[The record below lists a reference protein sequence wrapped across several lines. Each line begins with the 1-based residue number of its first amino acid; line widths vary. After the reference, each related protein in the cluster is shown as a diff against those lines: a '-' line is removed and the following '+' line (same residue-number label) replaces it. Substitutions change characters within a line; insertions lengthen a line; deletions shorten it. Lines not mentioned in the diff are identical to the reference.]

1 MSLSRKRVNLSV
13 AMLAAGMMAAHAGD
27 ITGTVID
34 KEMNEPLMGA
44 SIRIAG
50 TRLGTTADINGKFRL
65 RNLKKGTYTIEVS
78 YVSFFPQKITLNVP
92 AKGDVSVEV
101 EMSPDDKQLNEVTVT
116 ARKNLELERALLA
129 ERQAATL
136 SIENLGASEMSIKG
150 LSNVQEGVKKLT
162 GISIAEAGQLIVRG
176 LGDRYS
182 TTTLN
187 GLPIASPNP
196 DNKLIPLDIF
206 PSSAVQNIT
215 VSKVYEAGAFAD
227 CSGAHVDISTK
238 EGGTKDFLSLSFGTG
253 GKVGTMFGDFY
264 QMDRPNTMFTD
275 ITMDQTGLDIPYADF
290 AGYSRTHDI
299 FNTTFKV
306 GKSSALPDLSGS
318 FGLGRTFDVGKNKI
332 DLLATFGLDTGAESL
347 DDAYVRTFEST
358 GNEMSR
364 FDYDSFTKKQSMAGL
379 LNLGY
384 NFRRT
389 DRIGISAFFA
399 RTASDNY
406 MLRHGVDEEDHVL
419 TGSHQTSHVYM
430 LQNYQLAG
438 HHVFGKWDVDWS
450 GSYSITSSS
459 EPDRRQ
465 VMFQQM
471 SDGSWDLFR
480 LNRQGSSRY
489 FGSLDEDEWAAD
501 ARAQYNFNDQDKL
514 RFGFAMR
521 DKSRDF
527 TSTRFYYNL
536 TGMPAATVTDFYRAD
551 EYLNF
556 ANVENG
562 VLAIERNQQKRD
574 GYTAGNRILA
584 AFVEADYYPVDPLL
598 INIGVRMESSRQWV
612 NYFDDG
618 ARPFRRDLDTDEFF
632 PALNLKYSI
641 NKQHSLRL
649 SGSRTVTR
657 PSFVEMAPFLY
668 QESYGSA
675 QVRGNAALENG
686 YNYNVDL
693 RYEWFHPT
701 SSDMVAVTAYYKY
714 LDNPIERTQTTA
726 GGAMMHSFQNASKGL
741 AAGVE
746 VEMRKELVKDLR
758 LGVNASYMYTDVKL
772 PEGGV
777 YTNSERPLQG
787 ASPYL
792 VNADLTYSPKFG
804 EESQLTMA
812 LLYNLQGRR
821 IHAVGIQ
828 GIGDVEQQDLHT
840 LDFNASMKFNGHW
853 SAKVS
858 VKNIL
863 DADVVFK
870 QEIPQ
875 RNAEV
880 EVERFNEGVG
890 VSLGVTYT
898 L

>member
-1 MSLSRKRVNLSV
+1 MNIRRRCKSSALLFV
-13 AMLAAGMMAAHAGD
+13 AGAMAAHAGD
-27 ITGTVID
+27 ITGVVMD
-34 KEMNEPLMGA
+34 KELNEPLMGA

-50 TRLGTTADINGKFRL
+50 TRLGTTADIDGKFRL

-78 YVSFFPQKITLNVP
+78 YVSFFPQKMTLQVP
-92 AKGDVSVEV
+92 ATGEVSVTV
-101 EMSPDDKQLNEVTVT
+101 EMTTDDKQLNEVTVT

-129 ERQAATL
+129 ERQKAVL

-150 LSNVQEGVKKLT
+150 ISNVQEGVKKLT
-162 GISIAEAGQLIVRG
+162 GISVAEAGQLIVRG

-227 CSGAHVDISTK
+227 YSGAHVDISTK
-238 EGGTKDFLSLSFGTG
+238 EGGTKDFFSLSFGTG
-253 GKVGTMFGDFY
+253 GKMGTVFGDFY
-264 QMDRPNTMFTD
+264 QMDRPNTMFTA
-275 ITMDQTGLDIPYADF
+275 ITMDETALNMPYADF
-290 AGYSRTHDI
+290 DDYSRRHDI
-299 FNTTFKV
+299 FNTTFEV

-318 FGLGRTFDVGKNKI
+318 FGLGRTFNVGGGNKI
-332 DLLATFGLDTGAESL
+332 DLLATLGLDTGNESL
-347 DDAYVRTFEST
+347 DNAYVRTFEAS

-379 LNLGY
+379 LNVGY

-389 DRIGISAFFA
+389 DRVGVSAFFA
-399 RTASDNY
+399 RNASDTY
-406 MLRHGVDEEDHVL
+406 MLRDGFDEEDNIL

-450 GSYSITSSS
+450 GSYSITSSN

-465 VMFQQM
+465 VMFRQQ
-471 SDGSWDLFR
+471 SDGSWKLFR
-480 LNRQGSSRY
+480 QNEQENSRY

-501 ARAQYNFNDQDKL
+501 LRTQYNFNDKDKL

-527 TSTRFYYNL
+527 TCTRFYYNL
-536 TGMPAATVTDFYRAD
+536 DGLDEQVTDFYHTD
-551 EYLNF
+551 GYLNF
-556 ANVENG
+556 ENVQNG
-562 VLAIERNQQKRD
+562 VLNIERNHQRRD
-574 GYTAGNRILA
+574 AYAAGTRILA
-584 AFVEADYYPVDPLL
+584 GFVEADYYPIDPLL
-598 INIGVRMESSRQWV
+598 INVGVRFESTRQWV
-612 NYFDDG
+612 DYYGDDG
-618 ARPFRRDLDTDEFF
+618 LPYHRNLDTDDFF
-632 PALNLKYSI
+632 PALNLKYTF
-641 NKQHSLRL
+641 NEAHSLRL

-675 QVRGNAALENG
+675 QIRGNEDLTNG

-693 RYEWFHPT
+693 RYEWFRP
-701 SSDMVAVTAYYKY
+701 SSTDMVAITAYYKY
-714 LDNPIERTQTTA
+714 LDNPIERTQTVS
-726 GGAMMHSFQNASKGL
+726 GGAMMHSFQNATDGL

-746 VEMRKELVKDLR
+746 VEVRKELVKDLR

-792 VNADLTYSPKFG
+792 VNADLTYAPKFK
-804 EESQLTMA
+804 EERQLSLA
-812 LLYNLQGRR
+812 LLYNLQGHR

-840 LDFNASMKFNGHW
+840 LDFNASMKFNSHW
-853 SAKVS
+853 SAKLS

-863 DADVVFK
+863 NTDVVFR
-870 QEIPQ
+870 QEIPEQ
-875 RNAEV
+875 GTEV

-890 VSLGVTYT
+890 VSLGVTYN